1 MKKLTKSVLAVVL
14 SASFSMSYAQ
24 SSKNDTVKTKDLEAV
39 VVTALGIKRE
49 KKSLGYASQEVK
61 AEALTEGTTKTG
73 NVTSLLS
80 GKVAGLQVNTN
91 SNFGGTSNIVIR
103 GYKSLSGG
111 TPLVVIDGSPI
122 SNNNG
127 NNSGMFDYG
136 NGLSDINQEDV
147 ESINVLKGAAASALY
162 GERGLNG
169 VIVITTKKG
178 KGKKDNSWGITLS
191 SDVNVGLIDK
201 STFPTYQTR
210 YGAGYGPYYGSS
222 DGLMNVAQDG
232 TLEVPFGED
241 ASYGKEFD
249 KNLKVY
255 QWNTYSPYSSNYGKA
270 TPWVAGENGPI
281 KFFDK
286 PYTYTNT
293 VSMEK
298 GDQDANFLLTYTNQL
313 SNGLMPNSDLRKNT
327 LSAKFG
333 YKLTDKLTASV
344 YSTLTLQDVK
354 GRNETGYSDN
364 ILSGF
369 RQWWQTNVDI
379 LEQRDVYFKSG
390 LQNDTWNRN
399 SSSDGTPLYWNN
411 PYFQRYQNYQSDDR
425 TRNFSY
431 ASLDYKLSRNVG
443 FTFKLSHDFFNQTNE
458 ERLAVGSLAQSFGRS
473 GNNAP
478 SGYGKET
485 VYRAETNFDFIG
497 NYKYEFNS
505 DLNVSGVFG
514 ANVRRNAG
522 SNQYGSTEEGL
533 AIPGIYALTNSAG
546 LVLPDVESQF
556 TTATASVYGQ
566 ASFAYKGTYYV
577 DATYRV
583 DKSSTLP
590 KGSNV
595 YGYPSITGAVILS
608 NLIKTNW
615 LSFAKVRA
623 NYAEVGSST
632 GPYQLENTYTTRGLF
647 NNVGLVSLPTVLKY
661 ADLKPEIAKET
672 EFGVEAK
679 FLNNRIGFDFAIYH
693 TKTLNQIINLP
704 ISSASGYS
712 FKVFNAG
719 RIDNKGMELQLTGT
733 PIKTSDFG
741 WDVTVNWS
749 KNQNEVVEILPGANV
764 LQLATYQGGV
774 SLNAEVG
781 SAYGVLYGTDY
792 IYTNGQK
799 TISSSNGRYLR
810 TAESN
815 KNIGNITPDWIGGV
829 RNQFRYKDFSFGF
842 LVDMQKGGDVFSTDM
857 YYGLATGLYA
867 ETAEGTYRSAG
878 LVHPGV
884 NPNGQ
889 VNTTA
894 TIQPEYYGNVD
905 GYRRMPNARFVYD
918 ASYIKLREANISYTL
933 PKSMLKDTFI
943 NDARISLVGRN
954 LWIIHKNLPYADP
967 EARQGGGIRYKGNS
981 IGTLPT
987 TRDIGIN
994 VTLKF

>member
-14 SASFSMSYAQ
+14 TASFTVSYAQ
-24 SSKNDTVKTKDLEAV
+24 KSKVDTAGTKDIEGV

-61 AEALTEGTTKTG
+61 SSALTEGTTKTG

-80 GKVAGLQVNTN
+80 GKVAGLQVNSN
-91 SNFGGTSNIVIR
+91 SNFGGTSNVVIR

-127 NNSGMFDYG
+127 NNNGVFDYG

-169 VIVITTKKG
+169 VIIITTKKG
-178 KGKKDNSWGITLS
+178 KGKDDNTWGITLS
-191 SDVNVGLIDK
+191 SDFNVGFVDK
-201 STFPTYQTR
+201 STFPTYQKR
-210 YGAGYGPYYGSS
+210 YGAGYGPYYSS
-222 DGLMNVAQDG
+222 ADGLMNEAPDG
-232 TLEVPFGED
+232 NLEVPFGED

-249 KNLKVY
+249 PNLLVY
-255 QWNTYSPYSSNYGKA
+255 QWNAYSPYSSNYGKL
-270 TPWVAGENGPI
+270 TPWVAAKNGPLS
-281 KFFDK
+281 FFET
-286 PYTYTNT
+286 PITYTNT
-293 VSMEK
+293 VSLEK
-298 GDQDANFLLTYTNQL
+298 GNKISNFLLTYTNQI

-333 YKLTDKLTASV
+333 YKLNEKLTANV
-344 YSTLTLQDVK
+344 YSTLTLQNVK

-369 RQWWQTNVDI
+369 RQWWQTNVD
-379 LEQRDVYFKSG
+379 LQEQRDVYFKSG
-390 LQNDTWNRN
+390 GLNDTWNRN
-399 SSSDGTPLYWNN
+399 SSEDGSPLYWNN
-411 PYFQRYQNYQSDDR
+411 PYFQRYQNYQSDDK

-431 ASLDYKLSRNVG
+431 ASLDYKVSNNLG
-443 FTFKLSHDFFNQTNE
+443 FTLKLSHDFFNQTNQ

-478 SGYGKET
+478 SGYAREKI
-485 VYRAETNFDFIG
+485 YRAETNFDFIG
-497 NYKYEFNS
+497 NYKYDFT
-505 DLNVSGVFG
+505 DDFNVSGIFG

-522 SNQYGSTEEGL
+522 TNQYGSTEEGL

-546 LVLPDVESQF
+546 LVLPDYEYEF
-556 TTATASVYGQ
+556 RTASASAYAQ
-566 ASFAYKGTYYV
+566 ASFAFKNTYYL

-608 NLIKTNW
+608 NLIKEDW

-632 GPYQLENTYTTRGLF
+632 GPYQLENTYTARGLF
-647 NNVGLVSLPTVLKY
+647 NGVGLISLPSVLKY
-661 ADLKPEIAKET
+661 NDLKPEIAKET
-672 EFGVEAK
+672 EVGVEAD
-679 FLNNRIGFDFAIYH
+679 FFNGRLGFDVALYK
-693 TKTLNQIINLP
+693 TKTFNQIINLP
-704 ISSASGYS
+704 ISSSSGYS
-712 FKVFNAG
+712 YKVFNAG
-719 RIDNKGMELQLTGT
+719 RIDNKGIEVQLKGS
-733 PIKTSDFG
+733 PIRSNDFR

-749 KNQNEVVEILPGANV
+749 KNENEVVEILEGANV

-792 IYTNGQK
+792 VYTNGQK
-799 TISSSNGRYLR
+799 TIDPNTGRYLR

-829 RNQFRYKDFSFGF
+829 RNQFSYKNLSFGF
-842 LVDMQKGGDVFSTDM
+842 LIDMQKGGDVFSTDM

-867 ETAEGTYRSAG
+867 ETAIGDYRIAG
-878 LVHPGV
+878 VVHTGV

-889 VNTTA
+889 TNTKA
-894 TIQPEYYGNVD
+894 TISPNYYGNVD

-918 ASYIKLREANISYTL
+918 ASYVKLREANISYSL
-933 PKSMLKDTFI
+933 PKSLLQNTFV
-943 NDARISLVGRN
+943 NEAKISIVGRN

-967 EARQGGGIRYKGNS
+967 EVRQGGGIAYKGNS

-987 TRDIGIN
+987 TRDIGVN
-994 VTLKF
+994 LTLKF

>member
-14 SASFSMSYAQ
+14 SASFSVTYAQ
-24 SSKNDTVKTKDLEAV
+24 KAKVDTAGTKDIEGV
-39 VVTALGIKRE
+39 VVTALGVKRE

-61 AEALTEGTTKTG
+61 GAALSEGTTKTG

-80 GKVAGLQVNTN
+80 GKVAGLQVNSNT
-91 SNFGGTSNIVIR
+91 NFGGTSNIVIR

-127 NNSGMFDYG
+127 NNNGVYDYG

-178 KGKKDNSWGITLS
+178 KGKNDNSWGITLS
-191 SDVNVGLIDK
+191 SDVNVGFIDK
-201 STFPTYQTR
+201 STFPTYQNR
-210 YGAGYGPYYGSS
+210 YGAGYGPYYSS
-222 DGLMNVAQDG
+222 NDGYMNVAPDG
-232 TLEVPFGED
+232 NLEVPFGED
-241 ASYGKEFD
+241 ASYGKAFD
-249 KNLKVY
+249 PNLLVY
-255 QWNTYSPYSSNYGKA
+255 QWNAYSPYSSNFGKL
-270 TPWVAGENGPI
+270 TPWVAAKNGPI
-281 KFFDK
+281 SFFET
-286 PYTYTNT
+286 PYTFTNT
-293 VSMEK
+293 VSLEK
-298 GDQDANFLLTYTNQL
+298 GNQASNFLLTYTNQM

-333 YKLTDKLTASV
+333 YKLNDKLTANV
-344 YSTLTLQDVK
+344 YSTLTLQNVK

-369 RQWWQTNVDI
+369 RQWWQTNVDV
-379 LEQRDVYFKSG
+379 LEQKDVYFNSG
-390 LQNDTWNRN
+390 GLNDSWNRN
-399 SSSDGTPLYWNN
+399 SRTDGSPLYWNN
-411 PYFQRYQNYQSDDR
+411 PYFQRYQNYQSDDK

-431 ASLDYKLSRNVG
+431 ASLDYKVSNNLG
-443 FTFKLSHDFFNQTNE
+443 FTFKLSNDFFNQTNE

-478 SGYGKET
+478 SGYAREKI
-485 VYRAETNFDFIG
+485 YRSETNFDFIG
-497 NYKYEFNS
+497 NYKYDFSDNFN
-505 DLNVSGVFG
+505 VAGIFG
-514 ANVRRNAG
+514 GNVRRNAG
-522 SNQYGSTEEGL
+522 TNQYGSTEEGL

-546 LVLPDVESQF
+546 LVLPDYEYEF
-556 TTATASVYGQ
+556 KTASASLYAQ
-566 ASFAYKGTYYV
+566 ASFAYKNTYYL

-590 KGSNV
+590 KGDNV
-595 YGYPSITGAVILS
+595 YGYPSLTGAVILS
-608 NLIKTNW
+608 NLIKKDW

-632 GPYQLENTYTTRGLF
+632 GPYQLENTYTARGLF
-647 NNVGLVSLPTVLKY
+647 NGVGLVSLPTVLKY
-661 ADLKPEIAKET
+661 RDLKPEIAKET
-672 EFGVEAK
+672 EFGIEAE
-679 FLNNRIGFDFAIYH
+679 FLKGRVGFDLAVYQ
-693 TKTLNQIINLP
+693 TKTYNQIINLP
-704 ISSASGYS
+704 ISSSSGYS
-712 FKVFNAG
+712 YKVFNAG
-719 RIDNKGMELQLTGT
+719 RIDNKGVELQLKGSPVRTN
-733 PIKTSDFG
+733 DFG

-749 KNQNEVVEILPGANV
+749 KNQNEVVEILEGANV
-764 LQLATYQGGV
+764 LQLARYQGGV

-792 IYTNGQK
+792 VYTNGQK
-799 TISSSNGRYLR
+799 TIDPNTGRYLR
-810 TAESN
+810 TSESN

-829 RNQFRYKDFSFGF
+829 RNQFKYKNYSFGF

-857 YYGLATGLYA
+857 NYGLATGLYA
-867 ETAEGTYRSAG
+867 ETAVGDYRTAG
-878 LVHPGV
+878 VVHQGV
-884 NPNGQ
+884 NPNGN
-889 VNTTA
+889 VNTKA
-894 TIQPEYYGNVD
+894 TISPQNYGNVD

-918 ASYIKLREANISYTL
+918 ASYVKLREANITYTL
-933 PKSMLKDTFI
+933 PQSLLKNSFI
-943 NDARISLVGRN
+943 NEAKISVVGRN

-967 EARQGGGIRYKGNS
+967 ETRQGGGVAYKGNS

-987 TRDIGIN
+987 TRDIGVN